1 MNVNFSEIMISVT
14 KYFEIVLSMTNKM
27 MKMMSNTIVLNT
39 ELLMQ

>member
-14 KYFEIVLSMTNKM
+14 KYFEIILSMTNKM
-27 MKMMSNTIVLNT
+27 MKKMSNTIVLNT